1 MLFIIRNGLIFYPYE
16 ALQRVYIADN
26 LVPWNLGLGEPGTS
40 AFCYSDP
47 MFPELNSILVSNQGT
62 RDSTKIW
69 VILLL
74 KDSAL
79 LVNLLANKIPQTV
92 ANSHIVFVSK
102 NIFQKGGRN
111 LKIDLNT
118 LP

>member
-1 MLFIIRNGLIFYPYE
+1 
-16 ALQRVYIADN
+16 
-26 LVPWNLGLGEPGTS
+26 
-40 AFCYSDP
+40 
-47 MFPELNSILVSNQGT
+47 MFPELSSTLISNQGT
-62 RDSTKIW
+62 RESTKIW
-69 VILLL
+69 DILLL

-92 ANSHIVFVSK
+92 ANSHIVIVSK
-102 NIFQKGGRN
+102 NTFQKGGRT